1 MVRAK
6 RSNAG
11 ANAEA
16 IWNAVAELSHLENM
30 KGSDEAVRTAV
41 AQMIAGGLFLEATIG
56 KDKADAVLVELCRA
70 QLGERIP
77 TGFTRPG
84 G

>member
-1 MVRAK
+1 
-6 RSNAG
+6 
-11 ANAEA
+11 
-16 IWNAVAELSHLENM
+16 M